1 MLEVSGLTVG
11 FGSTTALEAIDLT
24 VAAGELVVLSGEPGA
39 GKTALIRSVA
49 GDLPPASGHIHV
61 GGRPLTDGA
70 QAAERLGVA
79 VVWQELALCDN
90 LDVASNLLLGR
101 ETRRLMQSAGRFHA
115 AAGAMLDELG
125 IELPDTG
132 ALVGT
137 LPGGQRRLLALAMAL
152 SRNPRVLLLDEPT
165 AALGVAET
173 RQLESLVRTLCD
185 RGVAVLLATRDI
197 GQMFRVA
204 DRVVVLRKGRVVAT
218 LDPGNSHPDDV
229 AALLAGQRPDAS
241 ARQQLTRLHGLAD
254 SLALADPASGLSL
267 IVAALAAALGVERAD
282 VQIAAAKETT
292 SGGRVAADAGLWT
305 VPVHVGGGSAAAA
318 ATITVA
324 RHSSEPPSADE
335 LDLLVLYAGYAG
347 AAIERQEAEAAGR
360 EAAALRR
367 TRELQR
373 QFLSRLSHELR
384 TPLTA
389 IRGYASSLATPDIDW
404 DEPSQQ
410 RFLERIAAES
420 ARLGR
425 LVDDLLDFSAIE
437 SGVMRLQRDWCELE
451 LVVEA
456 AIACLPPA
464 DAAAVAVEVAS
475 ELPPIWADHDRLEQV
490 FVNLLSNA
498 ARHNPAGTQVRVA
511 AALGSGETVR
521 IAVSDTGP
529 GFPSEL
535 RATPFEASARPRS
548 RTAGAGVGLSI
559 TRGIVTAHGGT
570 IALNTG
576 ANGTTFNIELPIE
589 DTAEP
594 SADPALSSA
603 DHG

>member
-1 MLEVSGLTVG
+1 MLDVSGLTVG

-24 VAAGELVVLSGEPGA
+24 VAAGELVALSGEPGA

-49 GDLPPASGHIHV
+49 GDLPPASGRIHV
-61 GGRPLTDGA
+61 GGQALSDGA

-90 LDVASNLLLGR
+90 LDVAGNLLLGR

-115 AAGAMLDELG
+115 AAAAMLDQVG
-125 IELPDTG
+125 IALPDTG
-132 ALVGT
+132 ALAGT

-152 SRNPRVLLLDEPT
+152 SREPRLLLLDEPT

-173 RQLESLVRTLCD
+173 RQLESLMRRLCD
-185 RGVAVLLATRDI
+185 SGVAVLLATRDI

-204 DRVVVLRKGRVVAT
+204 DRMVVLRKGRVVAT
-218 LDPGNSHPDDV
+218 LDPRNSHPDDV

-254 SLALADPASGLSL
+254 SLALADPASGLSM
-267 IVAALAAALGVERAD
+267 IVAALAAALGVQRKD
-282 VQIAAAKETT
+282 VQIAPADATAA
-292 SGGRVAADAGLWT
+292 GGRVTASGGQWT
-305 VPVHVGGGSAAAA
+305 VPVMVGGGGNAA

-324 RHSSEPPSADE
+324 RESAEPPSADE
-335 LDLLVLYAGYAG
+335 MDLLVLYAGYAG

-456 AIACLPPA
+456 AVACLPPA
-464 DAAAVAVEVAS
+464 DATAVSVEVAA
-475 ELPPIWADHDRLEQV
+475 ELPPVWADHDRLEQV
-490 FVNLLSNA
+490 FVNLLANA
-498 ARHNPAGTQVRVA
+498 IRHNPPGTRVRVA
-511 AALGSGETVR
+511 AAAGEEGVVL
-521 IAVSDTGP
+521 IAVSDNGS
-529 GFPSEL
+529 GFPDEL
-535 RATPFEASARPRS
+535 RATPFDASARPRA

-570 IALNTG
+570 IALSTG
-576 ANGTTFNIELPIE
+576 AGGTTFEIELPIE
-589 DTAEP
+589 DTAAS
-594 SADPALSSA
+594 SADPALSGA

>member
-1 MLEVSGLTVG
+1 MLDVSGLTVG
-11 FGSTTALEAIDLT
+11 FGSTTALEAVDLT

-39 GKTALIRSVA
+39 GKTALIRAVA
-49 GDLPPASGHIHV
+49 GDLAPASGRIAV
-61 GGRPLTDGA
+61 GGRALSDGP

-90 LDVASNLLLGR
+90 LDVAANLLLGR
-101 ETRRLMQSAGRFHA
+101 ETSRLMQSAARFHA
-115 AAGAMLDELG
+115 AAAAMLEQLG
-125 IELPDTG
+125 IDLPDTG
-132 ALVGT
+132 ALAGT
-137 LPGGQRRLLALAMAL
+137 LPGDQRRMLALAMAL
-152 SRNPRVLLLDEPT
+152 SRKPRLLLLDEPT
-165 AALGVAET
+165 AVLGVAET
-173 RQLESLVRTLCD
+173 RQVESFVRGLCD
-185 RGVAVLLATRDI
+185 TGVAVLLATRDI

-204 DRVVVLRKGRVVAT
+204 ERVVVLREGRVVAT
-218 LDPGNSHPDDV
+218 LAPSNSHPDDV

-254 SLALADPASGLSL
+254 SLALADPASGLSM
-267 IVAALAAALGVERAD
+267 IVAALAAALGVERGD
-282 VQIAAAKETT
+282 VQI
-292 SGGRVAADAGLWT
+292 VAADGTVADGRVTVSGALWT
-305 VPVHVGGGSAAAA
+305 VPVHVGGSRSAA

-324 RHSSEPPSADE
+324 RESAEPPTADE
-335 LDLLVLYAGYAG
+335 MDLLVLYAGYAG

-389 IRGYASSLATPDIDW
+389 IRGYASSLATPDISW

-437 SGVMRLQRDWCELE
+437 SGVLRLQRDWCELE

-464 DAAAVAVEVAS
+464 DAAAVTVVVS
-475 ELPPIWADHDRLEQV
+475 PELPPIWADHDRLEQV

-498 ARHNPAGTQVRVA
+498 TRHNPAGTQVRVA
-511 AALGSGETVR
+511 AAVASDETVL
-521 IAVSDTGP
+521 IAVGDNGP

-535 RATPFEASARPRS
+535 RAAPFDASARPRS

-559 TRGIVTAHGGT
+559 TRGIVHAHGGT
-570 IALNTG
+570 IALRTG
-576 ANGTTFNIELPIE
+576 ETGTTFEIELPIE
-589 DTAEP
+589 DTAAP
-594 SADPALSSA
+594 SIDAALLGA

>member
-1 MLEVSGLTVG
+1 MLDVSGLTVG

-24 VAAGELVVLSGEPGA
+24 VDAGELVVLSGEPGA
-39 GKTALIRSVA
+39 GKTALFRSVA
-49 GDLPPASGHIHV
+49 GDLQPAAGRIKV
-61 GGRPLTDGA
+61 GGQPLAVG
-70 QAAERLGVA
+70 QQSAERLGVA

-90 LDVASNLLLGR
+90 LDVAGNLLLGR

-115 AAGAMLDELG
+115 AAAAMLDELG

-132 ALVGT
+132 ALAGT
-137 LPGGQRRLLALAMAL
+137 LPGDQRRLLALAMAL
-152 SRNPRVLLLDEPT
+152 SHNPRLLLLDEPT

-173 RQLESLVRTLCD
+173 RQVESLVRVLCD
-185 RGVAVLLATRDI
+185 KGVAVLLATRDI

-218 LDPGNSHPDDV
+218 LDPRNSHPDDV

-254 SLALADPASGLSL
+254 SLALADPASGLSM
-267 IVAALAAALGVERAD
+267 IIAALAAALGVERGA
-282 VQIAAAKETT
+282 VQIAAAKEPTR
-292 SGGRVAADAGLWT
+292 GGRVTVGAGQWA
-305 VPVHVGGGSAAAA
+305 VPVHVGSSGSAA
-318 ATITVA
+318 ATITIA
-324 RHSSEPPSADE
+324 RHSSEPPTADE
-335 LDLLVLYAGYAG
+335 MDLLVLYAGYAG

-456 AIACLPPA
+456 AVACLPPA
-464 DAAAVAVEVAS
+464 DAAAVNVKVAA

-498 ARHNPAGTQVRVA
+498 ARHNPAGTQVRVE
-511 AALGSGETVR
+511 AALGSDETVR
-521 IAVSDTGP
+521 IAVSDNGP
-529 GFPSEL
+529 GFPAEL
-535 RATPFEASARPRS
+535 RATPFDASARPRS

-570 IALNTG
+570 ISLTTD
-576 ANGTTFNIELPIE
+576 ANGTIFKIDLPIE
-589 DTAEP
+589 DTAAP
-594 SADPALSSA
+594 NADPALSGA
-603 DHG
+603 DRG